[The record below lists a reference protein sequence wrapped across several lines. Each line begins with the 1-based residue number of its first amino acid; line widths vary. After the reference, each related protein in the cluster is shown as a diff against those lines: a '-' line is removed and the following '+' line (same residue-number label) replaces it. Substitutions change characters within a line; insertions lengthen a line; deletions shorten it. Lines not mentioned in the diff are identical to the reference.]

1 MNYCNFA
8 KVITARNSKDP
19 QSIDLWNSSSE
30 KNNNSSPQLAVHLGK
45 FNNLYTASERYEF
58 YSRVMVRYPK
68 MHIPYTT
75 FVRQLPRLQNYLTKN
90 SYWKNANKNGEKA
103 QFINHFDLKEWCTLS
118 EKDRKTHQLV
128 NCIACE
134 SQSLNET
141 ALHKSVSV
149 QASNVISKTQELF
162 TEVKNL
168 KGTKPEH
175 VIQILEP
182 VMEKEFKTSM
192 KSTVSKQFNLI
203 EKPSGE
209 QNQKQKIKQTK
220 ENKQKMHRVISENS
234 NDLHNFLASGKSFS
248 QLHRERLDT
257 YYETPRGAKERTEK
271 QANKIKEGKQKL
283 KSHIG
288 KAQNYQLKKDEF
300 IEFLQSVKPGSA
312 IVWRSL
318 AQQV

>member
-1 MNYCNFA
+1 M
-8 KVITARNSKDP
+8 
-19 QSIDLWNSSSE
+19 
-30 KNNNSSPQLAVHLGK
+30 
-45 FNNLYTASERYEF
+45 
-58 YSRVMVRYPK
+58 
-68 MHIPYTT
+68 
-75 FVRQLPRLQNYLTKN
+75 
-90 SYWKNANKNGEKA
+90 
-103 QFINHFDLKEWCTLS
+103 
-118 EKDRKTHQLV
+118 V

-134 SQSLNET
+134 SQSLKET

-182 VMEKEFKTSM
+182 LMEKEFKTSM

-203 EKPSGE
+203 ENPSSK
-209 QNQKQKIKQTK
+209 QKQKQKIKQTK
-220 ENKQKMHRVISENS
+220 ENKQKMHRVISEIS
-234 NDLHNFLASGKSFS
+234 NYLNNFLASGKSFS

-271 QANKIKEGKQKL
+271 QTNKITQGKTKL

-318 AQQV
+318 ALKFHLRNRNGNIPKNSGQVMKVLAENNGIDTSKFITQMRVSGRDYFQRVRRAKMKFCPKVSIPTSRPVRQLQNEVKEKVQTDELYIGEKIDPKIFITNKISPSGELEDKKHHSIWEENTP